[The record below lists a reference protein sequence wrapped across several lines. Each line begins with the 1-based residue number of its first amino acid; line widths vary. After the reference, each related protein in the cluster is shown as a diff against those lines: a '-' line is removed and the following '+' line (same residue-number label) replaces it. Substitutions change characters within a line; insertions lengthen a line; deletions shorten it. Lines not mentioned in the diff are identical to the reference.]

1 MKNKKIPP
9 LNCIIISALMIVA
22 GIGFSPQISA
32 KPAGLTQPD
41 TLNYH
46 QYKGSIVDNLSRKPL
61 IFATI
66 ALNGTNIATISNSE
80 GQFLL
85 KVPKNLT
92 NAQITITHLGYQSK
106 QINLSDLKKDKN
118 EISLILSPVKL
129 NEVTVFPTDPE
140 ILMRD
145 VMNRRNLNYYK
156 DPMLMTAFYRETIKK
171 RRTYVSLSEAVVEIL
186 KQPVIAPKMD
196 FAHLYKARKN
206 TDYNKLD
213 TVAFKLQGGPITNLM
228 LDIMKNPDLI
238 FTEDMFGN
246 YNFSIDEVTKIG
258 NHYMYVVGFKQK
270 PHIKLPL
277 YYGSLYIDTENLA
290 LTSAVFNLNVENKE
304 AASELFIRK
313 KPGGSKVY
321 PLSASYHVNYRE
333 INGKW
338 YYGYSRGDLT
348 FKIIWKKRLFNKVYD
363 SSIEMLVT
371 DWEKISDNPIRQS
384 ERIKPTIIMADEVS
398 GFADHDF
405 WGEYNVIEP
414 EKPIE
419 SAIKK
424 IQKSLERK
432 K

>member
-1 MKNKKIPP
+1 MKNKKIHPVYY
-9 LNCIIISALMIVA
+9 IIISILMILA
-22 GIGFSPQISA
+22 GISLPRDITA
-32 KPAGLTQPD
+32 APARLIQPD
-41 TLNYH
+41 SLTYT
-46 QYKGSIVDNLSRKPL
+46 QYKGSIVDIPSKKPL

-66 ALNGTNIATISNSE
+66 ALNGTNIATVSNSE

-85 KVPKNLT
+85 KVPKNLRD
-92 NAQITITHLGYQSK
+92 AQITVTYLGYQSR
-106 QINLSDLKKDKN
+106 QLHLSDLNKENN
-118 EISLILSPVKL
+118 EIGLNLYPVKL
-129 NEVTVFPTDPE
+129 TEVTVFPTNPE

-186 KQPVIAPKMD
+186 KQPVTASKMD
-196 FAHLYKARKN
+196 FAHLYKARKS
-206 TDYNKLD
+206 TDYHKLD
-213 TVAFKLQGGPITNLM
+213 TVAFKLQGGPLTNLM
-228 LDIMKNPDLI
+228 LDIMKNPDMI

-246 YNFSIDEVTKIG
+246 YNFSIDDVTKIG

-290 LTSAVFNLNVENKE
+290 LTSAVFNLNVENRE
-304 AASELFIRK
+304 AASEMFIKK
-313 KPGGSKVY
+313 KPAGSKVY
-321 PLSASYHVNYRE
+321 PLAASYHVNYRE
-333 INGKW
+333 INGQW

-348 FKIIWKKRLFNKVYD
+348 FKIVWKKRLFNRVYD

-384 ERIKPTIIMADEVS
+384 EKIKPTIIMSDEVF
-398 GFADHDF
+398 GFSDPDF
-405 WGEYNVIEP
+405 WGVYNVIEP